1 MPALVYPWTGCGL
14 LPGPIKQWQDRLLNL
29 VESCINWTMC
39 VHIYCPII
47 SSYLLFEVSIDSAI
61 YVRQLSKEAIFMN
74 LKHSTCLHILLVLA
88 IIYTIY
94 PNHKLCVLLWGNG
107 VTYCI
112 FKKFVEV
119 NYFFWPTYMQCKLWS
134 SKEYCLGI
142 LQFFYHGCLS
152 FRVSP
157 YYLYGRCS
165 CTVMITPHFS
175 VFAAPC
181 LDNLQWMASFTL
193 L

>member
-14 LPGPIKQWQDRLLNL
+14 LPGPIKQWQARLLNL
-29 VESCINWTMC
+29 VESCINWTTC

-112 FKKFVEV
+112 FKKICWSELLFLT
-119 NYFFWPTYMQCKLWS
+119 NLHAMQTLVIQ
-134 SKEYCLGI
+134 GI
-142 LQFFYHGCLS
+142 LFGYPSIFLS
-152 FRVSP
+152 WVPKF
-157 YYLYGRCS
+157 
-165 CTVMITPHFS
+165 
-175 VFAAPC
+175 
-181 LDNLQWMASFTL
+181 
-193 L
+193 

>member
-14 LPGPIKQWQDRLLNL
+14 LPGLIKQWQARLLNL
-29 VESCINWTMC
+29 VESCINWTTC

-74 LKHSTCLHILLVLA
+74 LKHYTCLHILLVLA

-94 PNHKLCVLLWGNG
+94 PNQKLCALLWGNG

-112 FKKFVEV
+112 FKKKLLKWITFSDQLTCNANFGHPRNIVWV
-119 NYFFWPTYMQCKLWS
+119 SFNFF
-134 SKEYCLGI
+134 
-142 LQFFYHGCLS
+142 LS
-152 FRVSP
+152 WVPKF
-157 YYLYGRCS
+157 
-165 CTVMITPHFS
+165 
-175 VFAAPC
+175 
-181 LDNLQWMASFTL
+181 
-193 L
+193 